1 MKIEYVPELD
11 VYRVGKLITTD
22 REFAEALLRLA
33 EKFAEAGRMVRDI
46 PEPKSR
52 QVFAECVIRK

>member
-1 MKIEYVPELD
+1 MKIDYIPELD

-22 REFAEALLRLA
+22 KEFAEAFLRSA
-33 EKFAEAGRMVRDI
+33 EKLAEAGRMLRNM

-52 QVFAECVIRK
+52 QVFAECVNRK